1 MRNPIPPPPRKGWCS
16 VCERLS
22 PADREEA
29 RRLRFAEGW
38 GYQRLAKRYR
48 CSRSSMHRHFRGS
61 HNAASRPFEYNARA
75 NYERERMERE
85 RKP

>member
-1 MRNPIPPPPRKGWCS
+1 MIPFS
-16 VCERLS
+16 ILDLS
-22 PADREEA
+22 PVTMGGNAAQSLRNTLDLA
-29 RRLRFAEGW
+29 RHAEGW